1 LLGYEGKA
9 ALARIAVVDD
19 DPHLRKLLQTMLGR
33 RGHEPVAFPDGAEAL
48 LAIQEGGFDLV
59 LSDVQMPRL
68 DGVSLCKALR
78 EIYPK
83 WQLPILLISVLDK
96 EEDILRAM
104 EAGASDYM
112 VKPYSLSLLQA
123 KLTLHLNR
131 PEAPEPGYQRPQV
144 LLAEPPSYPYPFDN
158 YDLLEVLGQ
167 GGYAIVFRA
176 RSRADGRVVAVKILE
191 REITHDREGLARYF
205 REVALLTQINSPHV
219 VQILDSGYE
228 QGRYYLA
235 MELVPGEPADIVLM
249 NEGPFD
255 VRRTLEL
262 GLAVTRAVGALQ
274 DQGLVH
280 RDIKPGN
287 VMIGEAGRIT
297 LVDLGLAKG
306 RQDPALTSPDDI
318 MGTPDYIAP
327 EVLHGD
333 AEHVGSDLYAI
344 GITMHELLAG
354 EPPFPGNTPYEILVN
369 VASGMSAPPIDTVR
383 PDVPKAVSDFVGM
396 LTEPD
401 PKRRITEP
409 AQAEQLFQ
417 DLLSAL

>member
-1 LLGYEGKA
+1 M
-9 ALARIAVVDD
+9 ARIAVVDD

-33 RGHEPVAFPDGAEAL
+33 RGHEPVLFPDGAEAL

-78 EIYPK
+78 EQFPK

-123 KLTLHLNR
+123 KLSLHLAR
-131 PEAPEPGYQRPQV
+131 PAAPEPGMPLPQV
-144 LLAEPPSYPYPFDN
+144 LHGEPESYPYPFDH

-167 GGYAIVFRA
+167 GGYAVVFRA
-176 RSRADGRVVAVKILE
+176 RSRADGRIVAVKLLE

-205 REVALLTQINSPHV
+205 REVALLTQVNSAHV

-235 MELVPGEPADIVLM
+235 MEYVPGEPADIVLL
-249 NEGPFD
+249 NDGPF
-255 VRRTLEL
+255 
-262 GLAVTRAVGALQ
+262 APKRAVEVGAAIARAILALQ

-287 VMIGEAGRIT
+287 IMLGDQGRVT

-306 RQDPALTSPDDI
+306 RQDPTLTSPDDI

-333 AEHVGSDLYAI
+333 PEHVGSDIYAL
-344 GITMHELLAG
+344 GITLHELLVG
-354 EPPFPGNTPYEILVN
+354 EPPFPGGTPYEILVN
-369 VASGMSAPPIDTVR
+369 IASGMTAPHLREVAPQ
-383 PDVPKAVSDFVGM
+383 VPAAVADFVAM
-396 LTEPD
+396 LTDPD
-401 PKRRITEP
+401 PHSRVTDPQRVI
-409 AQAEQLFQ
+409 QLCE
-417 DLLSAL
+417 DLLAAL